1 MEKKLEGLFSHHAL
15 SDKERKNLTILEL
28 IRKEGRISR
37 ADISKV
43 TDINIV
49 SISNYVKKFMDENI
63 VVETGPDV
71 SSGGRRAELVELNA
85 KGAYVVGAEVGAAK
99 LRAAMMDIALK
110 PLGKIEAERPAGGA
124 DELVTALKKLVADL
138 CGKTGIEK
146 GSVKAIGI
154 GVAGNDWALRD
165 AIHKVGIETY
175 VGSDAACAA
184 YGEKKLNADA
194 DVEDLLYMHSDSGC
208 GIVVSGDI
216 YFGAGGT
223 AGEIQLYQEH
233 RTKEESIFARDAQ
246 YLRPWGSGICITETA
261 KAEIEKGVGT
271 TMVALAKG
279 KIENISLEVVIQA
292 AVGRDEIAT
301 YIVENAGKNL
311 GVRIAYLVNLF
322 NPEMVVVGGGI
333 EKAGE
338 LVLDPI
344 RSAVKKFAFRDQAE
358 MVKIIP
364 SALGEDSVSLG
375 AASLTVRE
383 VFLKA

>member
-1 MEKKLEGLFSHHAL
+1 METKHEGLFSHHAL

-49 SISNYVKKFMDENI
+49 SISNYVKKFIDGGI

-71 SSGGRRAELVELNA
+71 SSGGRRAELIELNT
-85 KGAYVVGAEVGAAK
+85 KGAFAVGVDVGAAG
-99 LRAAMMDIALK
+99 LRASIMDIALK
-110 PLGKIEAERPAGGA
+110 PLEKMEAARPAGGA
-124 DELVTALKKLVADL
+124 NELVAVLKKLVADL
-138 CGKTGIEK
+138 CGKAGVEKKAVKAAGIGIAANDLALKDAINKLGIE
-146 GSVKAIGI
+146 A
-154 GVAGNDWALRD
+154 
-165 AIHKVGIETY
+165 HM
-175 VGSDAACAA
+175 GSDAACAA
-184 YGEKKLNADA
+184 YGEKKLNKDA
-194 DVEDLLYMHSDSGC
+194 DIEDLLYMYSDTGC

-223 AGEIQLYQEH
+223 AGEIQLYHEH
-233 RTKEESIFARDAQ
+233 RPKEEGIFARDAQ
-246 YLRPWGSGICITETA
+246 YLRPWGSQLCITETA
-261 KAEIEKGVGT
+261 KIEIEKGIGT

-292 AVGRDEIAT
+292 AIGRDEIAS
-301 YIVENAGKNL
+301 YIIENAGKNL

-322 NPEMVVVGGGI
+322 NPEMVVIGGGI

-338 LVLDPI
+338 LVLGPI
-344 RSAVKKFAFRDQAE
+344 RSAVKKFAFREQAE

-364 SALGEDSVSLG
+364 SALGDDAVSLG

-383 VFLKA
+383 IFLKA